1 MQMKGG
7 IMSYNYKKEY
17 AKWKKWKDKEEALLK
32 HYDVPNKKI
41 LELREFDKYQF
52 NSNRR
57 FVRNQNTTKE
67 QYFSTIPSYDKKE
80 FNNVSDILDS
90 IEDEALYEY
99 LKQEEPIL
107 LVIILLK
114 LQGYSIKEIS
124 NNIKVPISTIY
135 QKISKIK
142 KKFHNF

>member
-67 QYFSTIPSYDKKE
+67 QYFSTIPSYDK
-80 FNNVSDILDS
+80 
-90 IEDEALYEY
+90 
-99 LKQEEPIL
+99 
-107 LVIILLK
+107 
-114 LQGYSIKEIS
+114 
-124 NNIKVPISTIY
+124 
-135 QKISKIK
+135 
-142 KKFHNF
+142 

>member
-1 MQMKGG
+1 
-7 IMSYNYKKEY
+7 MSYNYKKEY

-99 LKQEEPIL
+99 LK
-107 LVIILLK
+107 
-114 LQGYSIKEIS
+114 
-124 NNIKVPISTIY
+124 
-135 QKISKIK
+135 
-142 KKFHNF
+142 H

>member
-1 MQMKGG
+1 MMFQ
-7 IMSYNYKKEY
+7 I
-17 AKWKKWKDKEEALLK
+17 
-32 HYDVPNKKI
+32 KKI

-67 QYFSTIPSYDKKE
+67 QLFSTIPSYDKKE

-107 LVIILLK
+107 LVIILLN
-114 LQGYSIKEIS
+114 Y
-124 NNIKVPISTIY
+124 KVITLK
-135 QKISKIK
+135 KISK
-142 KKFHNF
+142 HY

>member
-1 MQMKGG
+1 
-7 IMSYNYKKEY
+7 MSYNYKKEY

-32 HYDVPNKKI
+32 QYDVPNKKI

-57 FVRNQNTTKE
+57 FIRNQNTTKE

-80 FNNVSDILDS
+80 FNDVSDILDS

-99 LKQEEPIL
+99 LKQKEPIL
-107 LVIILLK
+107 LIIILLK
-114 LQGYSIKEIS
+114 LQGYNIKEIS
-124 NNIKVPISTIY
+124 NIIKVPNQY
-135 QKISKIK
+135 DLSKNIK
-142 KKFHNF
+142 NQKKFS